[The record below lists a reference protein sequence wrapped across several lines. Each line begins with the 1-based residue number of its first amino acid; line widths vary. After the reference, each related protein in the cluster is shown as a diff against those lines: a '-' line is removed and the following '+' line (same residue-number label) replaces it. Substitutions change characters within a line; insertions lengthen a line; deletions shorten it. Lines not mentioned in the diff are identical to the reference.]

1 MWALGTI
8 FYKMLCGRMCFA
20 GSNRAKVMGKIQD
33 KSFEF
38 PEGTEVSAEAIDLL
52 E

>member
-1 MWALGTI
+1 
-8 FYKMLCGRMCFA
+8 
-20 GSNRAKVMGKIQD
+20 MGKIQD

-52 E
+52 EQMLNIDP